1 MEPFIDFDKCE
12 LIKNRAY
19 GGAAGRKLAVLHDGE
34 PWILKFPESMRNFPG
49 KDKPNNHLP
58 PYTTSPTS
66 EYIGSRVYASL
77 GIPVHEVKLG
87 KRDGKVVVACK
98 DFAVDVQLIDFA
110 SIKNTVIEEAL
121 EYGNSSSRDGEYL
134 AEALRV
140 IDAANSFDE
149 MRDAVLER
157 FWDMF
162 VVDAFI
168 LNNDRNNGN
177 WGLLAGRFSS
187 TLAPV
192 FDNGNAFF
200 NKKGTSLIEA
210 QLNDKTAIWNDI
222 RTSVSFYKN
231 DDGKK
236 IHPFDFMA
244 AGGNQDCNSALK
256 RFVERVDLPSLLT
269 IVDNIPEDALDM
281 PVITTDQK
289 RYYKTLLELSYSQ
302 GIEPAAKQQG
312 LMG

>member
-34 PWILKFPESMRNFPG
+34 PWILKFPESTRNFPG

-58 PYTTSPTS
+58 SYTTSPLS
-66 EYIGSRVYASL
+66 EYIGSKVYASL

-121 EYGNSSSRDGEYL
+121 KYGNSSSRDGEYL
-134 AEALRV
+134 TEALRV
-140 IDAANSFDE
+140 IDAANSFDGI
-149 MRDAVLER
+149 RDAVLER

-187 TLAPV
+187 TLAPA

-200 NKKGTSLIEA
+200 NKKDASLIKAQVGDEA
-210 QLNDKTAIWNDI
+210 AAWNDI

-231 DDGKK
+231 DDGRK

-244 AGGNQDCNSALK
+244 AGGSQDCNSALK
-256 RFVERVDLPSLLT
+256 RFVGRINLPSLLA
-269 IVDNIPEDALDM
+269 IVDDIPENASGE
-281 PVITTDQK
+281 PVISADQK
-289 RYYKTLLELSYSQ
+289 RYYKTLLELSYLQ
-302 GIEPAAKQQG
+302 GIEPATRKQR